1 MYTLVNFFTGL
12 TLLGGICYFASFD
25 YHDLKS
31 NTLEIDVLVF
41 FFLNVSCIYVHRVV
55 SGHLYFEILKITQE
69 STIQEINF

>member
-31 NTLEIDVLVF
+31 NILEIDVFF
-41 FFLNVSCIYVHRVV
+41 FFLNVSCIYVNRVV
-55 SGHLYFEILKITQE
+55 SGHLYFEVLKITQE
-69 STIQEINF
+69 YTIQEINF